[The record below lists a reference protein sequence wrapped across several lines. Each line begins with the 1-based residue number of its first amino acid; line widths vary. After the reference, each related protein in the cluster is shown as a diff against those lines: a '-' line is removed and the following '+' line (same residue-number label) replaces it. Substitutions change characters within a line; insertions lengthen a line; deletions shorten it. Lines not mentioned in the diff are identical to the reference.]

1 MRPSSRAV
9 SKQHWRSVSCCTLQ
23 CVGTLKQFC
32 GLARRL
38 LQLSK
43 QVSESSGAS
52 QAKRC
57 TSQVG
62 DDQWAALRLDE
73 LADTVD
79 RHHRN
84 LNRDVVGVT
93 HAGMISHMDGRVL
106 AGIVL
111 AGIDA
116 RERQY
121 HRDFR
126 ARPRL
131 QGQFF

>member
-1 MRPSSRAV
+1 MQRNA
-9 SKQHWRSVSCCTLQ
+9 Q
-23 CVGTLKQFC
+23 C
-32 GLARRL
+32 
-38 LQLSK
+38 
-43 QVSESSGAS
+43 GA
-52 QAKRC
+52 C
-57 TSQVG
+57 VQVG
-62 DDQWAALRLDE
+62 DDQWAAVRLDE

-126 ARPRL
+126 GRTRM
-131 QGQFF
+131 QGLLY